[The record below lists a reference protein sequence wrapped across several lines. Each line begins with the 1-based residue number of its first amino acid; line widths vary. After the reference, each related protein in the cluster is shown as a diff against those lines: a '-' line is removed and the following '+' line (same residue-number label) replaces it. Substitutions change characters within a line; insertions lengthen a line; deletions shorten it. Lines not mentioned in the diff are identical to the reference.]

1 MTRKPLA
8 LLCLLAFAAKAAFSQ
23 SSPISSPSVAVT
35 FTDARGVALTLPA
48 KARRVVSLSPAI
60 TEILFA
66 AGAGQAVVGV
76 TTYCNYPAAASL
88 IARIGGFSASTVS
101 IETILA
107 LEPDLVLG
115 DLAAHRQLA
124 VEFERAGLRFAALE
138 STDFQSVYTTL
149 ELVGRIAGDGGTAS
163 ALVSS
168 MKARVEAVRAKTSA
182 AATGY
187 RPLVFWE
194 TWDEPLMSA
203 GPLTFTGQIIEAA
216 GGRNCFADSTAD
228 WPVIGFESLLA
239 RDPDWIMSS
248 ESHGDAVT
256 LERLARRPG
265 WAALK
270 AVKGGQV
277 ALLDADIVSRAGPR
291 FVEALEMMSRI
302 LYPELYRQP

>member
-1 MTRKPLA
+1 MKRAALA
-8 LLCLLAFAAKAAFSQ
+8 LLCLLPLSATTVFAQASRSGSSSAAVS
-23 SSPISSPSVAVT
+23 
-35 FTDARGVALTLPA
+35 FTDARGVTVTLPA
-48 KARRVVSLSPAI
+48 SARRVVSLSPAI

-76 TTYCNYPAAASL
+76 TTYCNYPSATAS
-88 IARIGGFSASTVS
+88 IARVGGFSASTVS
-101 IETILA
+101 VETVLS
-107 LEPDLVLG
+107 LRPDLVLG

-124 VEFERAGLRFAALE
+124 VEFERAGLRFASLE
-138 STDFQSVYTTL
+138 STDFQSVYTAL
-149 ELVGRIAGDGGTAS
+149 GLVGRIAGDPVTAS
-163 ALVSS
+163 ALVAS
-168 MKARVEAVRAKTSA
+168 MKARVEAVRARTSA
-182 AATGY
+182 IATGS

-203 GPLTFTGQIIEAA
+203 GPRTFIGQIIEAA
-216 GGRNCFADSTAD
+216 GGRNCFADSPAD
-228 WPVIGFESLLA
+228 WPVIGFESLLS

-265 WAALK
+265 WASLK
-270 AVKGGQV
+270 AVRSGKV

-291 FVEALEMMSRI
+291 FVEALEMMSRT

>member
-1 MTRKPLA
+1 MKRTALA
-8 LLCLLAFAAKAAFSQ
+8 LLCLLALSAAAAHAQASQ
-23 SSPISSPSVAVT
+23 SGTPSAAVT
-35 FTDARGVALTLPA
+35 FTDARGVVVSLPA

-76 TTYCNYPAAASL
+76 TTYCNYPLAAVS
-88 IARIGGFSASTVS
+88 IAKIGGFSASTVS
-101 IETILA
+101 IETVLS
-107 LEPDLVLG
+107 LRPDLVLG

-138 STDFQSVYTTL
+138 STDFQSVYAAL
-149 ELVGRIAGDGGTAS
+149 DLVGRVAGDGGTAS
-163 ALVSS
+163 ALVAS
-168 MKARVEAVRAKTSA
+168 MKARVEKIRARTSA
-182 AATGY
+182 IPADS
-187 RPLVFWE
+187 RPVVFWE

-203 GPLTFTGQIIEAA
+203 GPRTFTGQIIEAA
-216 GGRNCFADSTAD
+216 GGRNCYADSTAD
-228 WPVIGFESLLA
+228 WPVIGFETLLA

-265 WAALK
+265 WASLK
-270 AVKGGQV
+270 AVKEKRV

-291 FVEALEMMSRI
+291 FVEALELMSRT